1 MLNANLKKISF
12 VFILLNLCL
21 FQVQAKT
28 KDIYNDTINIKEK
41 KITEKQEFIRIGKP
55 YKTTAIII
63 ALLTG
68 PLGGHRVYLG
78 TSVRVPLIYTAT
90 LGGFGILV
98 VADIVAI
105 LTIKDISTYQK
116 NNKIFM
122 WISSK

>member
-1 MLNANLKKISF
+1 
-12 VFILLNLCL
+12 
-21 FQVQAKT
+21 VQAKT